1 MTREDKRRNKEH
13 CKDASLRT
21 KLQCWYF
28 RNEIEVKT
36 VALSAITSV
45 ITHLIILV
53 VLFLVAIVNGMNF

>member
-13 CKDASLRT
+13 CKDAPLRT

-36 VALSAITSV
+36 VILSLITSV
-45 ITHLIILV
+45 ITHIIII
-53 VLFLVAIVNGMNF
+53 VAMAAVMILQQRV